1 MGGGG
6 RTSSTSNTTNNNT
19 SGTSAISGDNLGVV
33 LSGISGSEVNVTS
46 TDHGAIEG
54 ASAIANHALD
64 SNVSAI
70 NSALDFGRESQAASN
85 STAQLAITE
94 ATEVS
99 TEAMENMLSNSEN
112 TTAAIKSMAAQSG
125 ESARAALT
133 MAENTISQSQIGS
146 DGEMSKVAIAVAVVL
161 GVGFVAVTLKGGR

>member
-33 LSGISGSEVNVTS
+33 LSGISGSEVNITS

-54 ASAIANHALD
+54 AAIIAD
-64 SNVSAI
+64 
-70 NSALDFGRESQAASN
+70 SALKMGEESLKSAFDFGKESQKLSN
-85 STAQLAITE
+85 DTAQLAIKE
-94 ATEVS
+94 ATDIS
-99 TEAMENMLSNSEN
+99 AEAMNSMLSNSED
-112 TTAAIKSMAAQSG
+112 TTSAIKSMAAQSG

-133 MAENTISQSQIGS
+133 IAENTISQSQMGS

-161 GVGFVAVTLKGGR
+161 GVGFVAVTLKGGH